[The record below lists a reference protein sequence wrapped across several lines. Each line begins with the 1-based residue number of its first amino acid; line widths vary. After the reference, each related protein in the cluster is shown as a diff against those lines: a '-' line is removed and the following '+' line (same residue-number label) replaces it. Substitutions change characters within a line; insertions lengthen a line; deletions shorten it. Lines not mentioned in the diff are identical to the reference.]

1 MSATERAGTTS
12 ADTNRIGA
20 IETRGIEP
28 VPPDERTGGPRQL
41 FWVWFAANISILGLP
56 LGATLVALR
65 GMNIWQALLVAAIG
79 SFGSFALV
87 GLISVAGK
95 RGGAPSMTLSRAVFG
110 PRGNHGPTVVS
121 WLSRLGWETVNT
133 TTAAYA
139 LLALLSIVAGVKSNS
154 VLTVLSLLVFV
165 ALTLVVSGLGHA
177 TLVWIQQWAT
187 YLFGALNILVGG
199 FLVAK
204 VNWDAVLH
212 APAAP
217 VSVVLAGIGV
227 IAAGTGIG
235 WANAGADMAR
245 YQRRQVPGG
254 RIVAAASVGAGVP
267 LFLLIGLG
275 GLLSAGDGS
284 LASASDPVSA
294 IQVMLPS
301 WMAVPYLLAAFGGL
315 LLSNNLSVYSAGL
328 TMITLGVR
336 ARRVVAVGLDIV
348 LTLAGGIYFMLIA
361 GDFYGPFITFI
372 SLLAVPITAWVG
384 VFLADMLFR
393 REYDPSGLM
402 DTTATSGYWYRG
414 GFRWSA
420 VLPWLAGIVVGLLF
434 TTASTSPTD
443 VWFSG
448 PLANSWMGTNGLG
461 WVAAFVVAGGLYLL
475 LGAAGAGRLGR
486 SGRPVDALP
495 DPRADGRA
503 GAPADGQPAGVR
515 A

>member
-1 MSATERAGTTS
+1 MSTTDLTGTIP
-12 ADTNRIGA
+12 ADANRVGA

-28 VPPDERTGGPRQL
+28 VPPAERTGGPGQL

-65 GMNIWQALLVAAIG
+65 GMNIWQALLVAAVG

-95 RGGAPSMTLSRAVFG
+95 WGGAPSMTLSRAIFG
-110 PRGNHGPTVVS
+110 PRGNHGPTVIS
-121 WLSRLGWETVNT
+121 WLSRVGWETVNT

-139 LLALLSIVAGVKSNS
+139 LLALLDIAFGLTANP
-154 VLTVLSLLVFV
+154 VLTVISLLAFV

-187 YLFGALNILVGG
+187 YVFGGLNILVAA
-199 FLVAK
+199 FLITRVDWQAAL
-204 VNWDAVLH
+204 D

-217 VSVVLAGIGV
+217 LSVVIAGIGV

-245 YQRRQVPGG
+245 YQHRNVPGG
-254 RIVAAASVGAGVP
+254 RIVAAASAGAGIP

-275 GLLSAGDGS
+275 GLLSAGDGR

-328 TMITLGVR
+328 TMITLGIR
-336 ARRVVAVGLDIV
+336 TRRVIAVGLDIV

-361 GDFYGPFITFI
+361 GNFYGPFITFI
-372 SLLAVPITAWVG
+372 SLLAVPITAWVA

-393 REYDPSGLM
+393 RQYDPRGLM
-402 DTTATSGYWYRG
+402 DTTRTSVYWYQG

-420 VLPWLAGIVVGLLF
+420 VLPWLAGTVVGLLF
-434 TTASTSPTD
+434 LTASTSADD

-448 PLANSWMGTNGLG
+448 PLADSWLGTNGLG
-461 WVAAFVVAGGLYLL
+461 WVAAFVVAGALYLL
-475 LGAAGAGRLGR
+475 LGARSARRGDTTDRSGHVLPEGDAADATAGAR
-486 SGRPVDALP
+486 
-495 DPRADGRA
+495 
-503 GAPADGQPAGVR
+503 Q
-515 A
+515 

>member
-1 MSATERAGTTS
+1 MSTTDLAGTIP
-12 ADTNRIGA
+12 ADTNRVGA

-28 VPPDERTGGPRQL
+28 VPSTERTGGPGQL

-95 RGGAPSMTLSRAVFG
+95 WGGAPSMTLSRAIFG
-110 PRGNHGPTVVS
+110 PRGNHGPTVIS
-121 WLSRLGWETVNT
+121 WLSRVGWETVNT

-139 LLALLSIVAGVKSNS
+139 LLALLDIAFGLTANP
-154 VLTVLSLLVFV
+154 VLTVISLLAFV

-187 YLFGALNILVGG
+187 YVFGALNIVVAA
-199 FLVAK
+199 FLITRVD
-204 VNWDAVLH
+204 WHAVLD

-217 VSVVLAGIGV
+217 LSVVIAGIGV

-245 YQRRQVPGG
+245 YQHRNVPGG
-254 RIVAAASVGAGVP
+254 RIVAAASAGAGIP

-275 GLLSAGDGS
+275 GLLSAGDGT

-328 TMITLGVR
+328 TMITLGIR
-336 ARRVVAVGLDIV
+336 TRRVVAVGLDIV

-361 GDFYGPFITFI
+361 GNFYGPFITFI
-372 SLLAVPITAWVG
+372 SLLAVPITAWVA

-393 REYDPSGLM
+393 RDYDPRGLM
-402 DTTATSGYWYRG
+402 DTSRTSAYWYHG

-420 VLPWLAGIVVGLLF
+420 VLPWLAGTVVGLLF
-434 TTASTSPTD
+434 LTASTSADD

-448 PLANSWMGTNGLG
+448 PLADSWLGTNGLG
-461 WVAAFVVAGGLYLL
+461 WVAAFVVAGALYLL
-475 LGAAGAGRLGR
+475 FGVRSARGSSIAGQQGDARPEADVDDRTAGARR
-486 SGRPVDALP
+486 
-495 DPRADGRA
+495 
-503 GAPADGQPAGVR
+503 
-515 A
+515 

>member
-1 MSATERAGTTS
+1 MSATELAGTS
-12 ADTNRIGA
+12 PADSNRIGA
-20 IETRGIEP
+20 VETRGIEP
-28 VPPDERTGGPRQL
+28 VPPAERTGGPGQL

-95 RGGAPSMTLSRAVFG
+95 WGGAPSMTLSRAVFG
-110 PRGNHGPTVVS
+110 PRGNHGPTLVS
-121 WLSRLGWETVNT
+121 WLSRVGWETVNT

-139 LLALLSIVAGVKSNS
+139 LLALLSIVFGLKANP

-165 ALTLVVSGLGHA
+165 VLTLVVSGLGHA

-187 YLFGALNILVGG
+187 YVFGALNVLVGA
-199 FLVAK
+199 FLVTR
-204 VNWDAVLH
+204 VNWDAVLN

-217 VSVVLAGIGV
+217 ASVVIAGIGV

-245 YQRRQVPGG
+245 YQHRHVPGR

-284 LASASDPVSA
+284 LAAASDPVSA

-328 TMITLGVR
+328 TMITLGLR
-336 ARRVVAVGLDIV
+336 TRRVIAVGLDIV
-348 LTLAGGIYFMLIA
+348 LTLAGGVYFMLIA

-372 SLLAVPITAWVG
+372 SLLAVPITAWVA
-384 VFLADMLFR
+384 VFLVDMLFR
-393 REYDPSGLM
+393 REYDPRGLM
-402 DTTATSGYWYRG
+402 DTTSTGVYWYRG

-420 VLPWLAGIVVGLLF
+420 VLPWLAGVVVGLLF
-434 TTASTSPTD
+434 TTASTSATD
-443 VWFSG
+443 VWFAG
-448 PLANSWMGTNGLG
+448 PLADSWLGGNGLG

-475 LGAAGAGRLGR
+475 ASVTSRRRSGGPELAGATRPDAPVD
-486 SGRPVDALP
+486 GRPVGTRP
-495 DPRADGRA
+495 
-503 GAPADGQPAGVR
+503 
-515 A
+515 

>member
-1 MSATERAGTTS
+1 MSATELAGTAP
-12 ADTNRIGA
+12 ADSNRVGA

-28 VPPDERTGGPRQL
+28 VPPGERTGGPGQL

-65 GMNIWQALLVAAIG
+65 GMNIWQALIVAAIG

-95 RGGAPSMTLSRAVFG
+95 WGGAPSMTLSRAVFG
-110 PRGNHGPTVVS
+110 PRGNHGPTLVS
-121 WLSRLGWETVNT
+121 WLSRVGWETVNT

-139 LLALLSIVAGVKSNS
+139 LLALLAIVFGVRSNP

-165 ALTLVVSGLGHA
+165 VLTLVVSGLGHA
-177 TLVWIQQWAT
+177 TLVLVQKWAT
-187 YLFGALNILVGG
+187 YVFGALNVLVGA
-199 FLVAK
+199 FLVSR
-204 VNWDAVLH
+204 VDWDAVAH

-217 VSVVLAGIGV
+217 LSVVIAGIGV

-245 YQRRQVPGG
+245 YQHRHVPGG

-336 ARRVVAVGLDIV
+336 ARRVIAVGLDIV
-348 LTLAGGIYFMLIA
+348 LTLAGGVYFMLIA
-361 GDFYGPFITFI
+361 DDFYGPFITFI
-372 SLLAVPITAWVG
+372 SLLAVPITAWVA
-384 VFLADMLFR
+384 VFLVDMLFR
-393 REYDPSGLM
+393 RTYDPDGLM
-402 DTTATSGYWYRG
+402 NTGRTGVYWAHG

-434 TTASTSPTD
+434 TTASTSATD
-443 VWFSG
+443 VWFAG
-448 PLANSWMGTNGLG
+448 PLADSWMGSNGLG

-475 LGAAGAGRLGR
+475 AAALGNRRATPVAAP
-486 SGRPVDALP
+486 RPDDELT
-495 DPRADGRA
+495 
-503 GAPADGQPAGVR
+503 GVR
-515 A
+515 P

>member
-1 MSATERAGTTS
+1 MSTTELAGTIP
-12 ADTNRIGA
+12 ADTNRVGA

-28 VPPDERTGGPRQL
+28 VPPAERTGGPGQL

-65 GMNIWQALLVAAIG
+65 GMNIWQALLVAAVG

-87 GLISVAGK
+87 GLISLAGK
-95 RGGAPSMTLSRAVFG
+95 WGGAPSMTLSRAIFG
-110 PRGNHGPTVVS
+110 PRGNHGPTVIS
-121 WLSRLGWETVNT
+121 WLSRVGWETVNT

-139 LLALLSIVAGVKSNS
+139 LLALLDIAFGLTANP
-154 VLTVLSLLVFV
+154 VLTVISLLVFV

-187 YLFGALNILVGG
+187 YVFGALNIIVAA
-199 FLVAK
+199 FLIARVD
-204 VNWDAVLH
+204 WDAVLD

-217 VSVVLAGIGV
+217 LSVVIAGVGV

-245 YQRRQVPGG
+245 YQHRNVRGG
-254 RIVAAASVGAGVP
+254 RIVAAASAGAGIP

-336 ARRVVAVGLDIV
+336 TRRVVAVGLDIV
-348 LTLAGGIYFMLIA
+348 LTLAGGVYFMLIA
-361 GDFYGPFITFI
+361 GNFYGPFITFI
-372 SLLAVPITAWVG
+372 SLLAVPITAWVA
-384 VFLADMLFR
+384 VFLGDMLFR
-393 REYDPSGLM
+393 REYDPRGLM
-402 DTTATSGYWYRG
+402 DTTRTSSYWYHG

-420 VLPWLAGIVVGLLF
+420 VLPWLAGTVVGLLF
-434 TTASTSPTD
+434 LTASTSADD

-448 PLANSWMGTNGLG
+448 PLADSWLGTNGLG
-461 WVAAFVVAGGLYLL
+461 WVAAFVVAGALYLL
-475 LGAAGAGRLGR
+475 FGARSARRGSPAGQVGQAVAEQATGEQTAGAER
-486 SGRPVDALP
+486 
-495 DPRADGRA
+495 
-503 GAPADGQPAGVR
+503 
-515 A
+515 

>member
-1 MSATERAGTTS
+1 MSTTELTGTTP
-12 ADTNRIGA
+12 ADTNRVGA

-28 VPPDERTGGPRQL
+28 VPPTERTGGPGQL

-87 GLISVAGK
+87 GLISLAGK
-95 RGGAPSMTLSRAVFG
+95 WGGAPSMTLSRAIFG
-110 PRGNHGPTVVS
+110 PRGNHGPTVIS
-121 WLSRLGWETVNT
+121 WLSRVGWETVNT

-139 LLALLSIVAGVKSNS
+139 LLALLDIAFGLTANP
-154 VLTVLSLLVFV
+154 VLTVISLLVFV

-187 YLFGALNILVGG
+187 YVFGALNIIVAA
-199 FLVAK
+199 FLIARVD
-204 VNWDAVLH
+204 WDAVLD

-217 VSVVLAGIGV
+217 LSVVIAGIGV

-245 YQRRQVPGG
+245 YQHRNVRGG
-254 RIVAAASVGAGVP
+254 RIVAAASAGAGIP

-336 ARRVVAVGLDIV
+336 TRRVVAVGLDIV

-361 GDFYGPFITFI
+361 GNFYGPFITFI
-372 SLLAVPITAWVG
+372 SLLAVPITAWVA
-384 VFLADMLFR
+384 VFLGDMLFR
-393 REYDPSGLM
+393 REYDSRGLM
-402 DTTATSGYWYRG
+402 DTARTSVYWYHG

-420 VLPWLAGIVVGLLF
+420 VLSWLAGTVVGLLF
-434 TTASTSPTD
+434 LTASTSADD

-448 PLANSWMGTNGLG
+448 PLADSWLGTNGLG
-461 WVAAFVVAGGLYLL
+461 WVAAFVVAGILYLL
-475 LGAAGAGRLGR
+475 FGARSARRGGTAGRVGQRLPEVEASHR
-486 SGRPVDALP
+486 ST
-495 DPRADGRA
+495 
-503 GAPADGQPAGVR
+503 GAER
-515 A
+515 

>member
-1 MSATERAGTTS
+1 MSATELAGTAPVDS
-12 ADTNRIGA
+12 NRVGA

-28 VPPDERTGGPRQL
+28 VPSGERTGGPGQL

-87 GLISVAGK
+87 GVISVAGK
-95 RGGAPSMTLSRAVFG
+95 WGGAPSMTLSRAVFG
-110 PRGNHGPTVVS
+110 PRGNHGPTLVS
-121 WLSRLGWETVNT
+121 WLSRVGWETVNT

-139 LLALLSIVAGVKSNS
+139 LLALLDIVVGVRPNP
-154 VLTVLSLLVFV
+154 VLTVLCLLVFV
-165 ALTLVVSGLGHA
+165 VLTLVVSGLGHA
-177 TLVWIQQWAT
+177 TLVVVQQWAT
-187 YLFGALNILVGG
+187 YLFGALNVLVAA
-199 FLVAK
+199 FLVTR
-204 VNWDAVLH
+204 VDWDAVLH

-217 VSVVLAGIGV
+217 LSVVVAGIGV

-254 RIVAAASVGAGVP
+254 RIIAAASVGAGIP

-275 GLLSAGDGS
+275 GLLSAGDDS

-328 TMITLGVR
+328 TMITLGIR

-348 LTLAGGIYFMLIA
+348 LTLVGGIYFMLIA
-361 GDFYGPFITFI
+361 ENFYGPFITFI
-372 SLLAVPITAWVG
+372 SLLAVPITAWVA
-384 VFLADMLFR
+384 VFLVDMLFR
-393 REYDPSGLM
+393 REYDPRGLM
-402 DTTATSGYWYRG
+402 DTGRGSVYWAHG
-414 GFRWSA
+414 GVRWSA
-420 VLPWLAGIVVGLLF
+420 ALPWLAGTVVGLLF
-434 TTASTSPTD
+434 TTASTSADD
-443 VWFSG
+443 VWFAG
-448 PLANSWMGTNGLG
+448 PLADSWMGRNGLG
-461 WVAAFVVAGGLYLL
+461 WVAAFAVAGGLYLL
-475 LGAAGAGRLGR
+475 AAAVDTRR
-486 SGRPVDALP
+486 SVPSARSV
-495 DPRADGRA
+495 ADGLGGDA
-503 GAPADGQPAGVR
+503 VEPAEVR
-515 A
+515 P

>member
-1 MSATERAGTTS
+1 M
-12 ADTNRIGA
+12 I
-20 IETRGIEP
+20 
-28 VPPDERTGGPRQL
+28 
-41 FWVWFAANISILGLP
+41 
-56 LGATLVALR
+56 
-65 GMNIWQALLVAAIG
+65 
-79 SFGSFALV
+79 
-87 GLISVAGK
+87 
-95 RGGAPSMTLSRAVFG
+95 
-110 PRGNHGPTVVS
+110 S
-121 WLSRLGWETVNT
+121 WLSRVGWETVNT

-139 LLALLSIVAGVKSNS
+139 LLALLSIVFGVGSNS
-154 VLTVLSLLVFV
+154 VLTIICLLLFV

-187 YLFGALNILVGG
+187 YVFGALNILVGA
-199 FLVAK
+199 FLITK
-204 VNWDAVLH
+204 VNWDAVAH

-217 VSVVLAGIGV
+217 ASVVIAGIGV

-245 YQRRQVPGG
+245 YQHRHVPGR

-348 LTLAGGIYFMLIA
+348 LILAGGIYFMLIA

-372 SLLAVPITAWVG
+372 SLLAVPITAWVAI
-384 VFLADMLFR
+384 FLADMLFR
-393 REYDPSGLM
+393 REYDPRGLM
-402 DTTATSGYWYRG
+402 DTASTSVYWYRG

-448 PLANSWMGTNGLG
+448 PLADSWMGRNGLG
-461 WVAAFVVAGGLYLL
+461 WVCAFVVAGGLYLL
-475 LGAAGAGRLGR
+475 FGAATARQLSRSVAAGSAGRPAPRGGTAVTARPARLVHTGNVVIDVVMYLPR
-486 SGRPVDALP
+486 LPETGGDVLASGSRIT
-495 DPRADGRA
+495 A
-503 GAPADGQPAGVR
+503 GEGST
-515 A
+515 

>member
-1 MSATERAGTTS
+1 MSTTEPAGTIP
-12 ADTNRIGA
+12 ADTNRVGA

-28 VPPDERTGGPRQL
+28 VPPTERTGRPGQL

-95 RGGAPSMTLSRAVFG
+95 WGGAPSMTLSRAVFG

-121 WLSRLGWETVNT
+121 WLSRVGWETVNT

-139 LLALLSIVAGVKSNS
+139 LLALLNIAFGLTANP
-154 VLTVLSLLVFV
+154 VLTVICLLAFV

-187 YLFGALNILVGG
+187 YVLGALNVVVAA
-199 FLVAK
+199 FLITR
-204 VNWDAVLH
+204 VNWQAVLD

-217 VSVVLAGIGV
+217 LSVVIAGIGV

-245 YQRRQVPGG
+245 YQHRNVSGG
-254 RIVAAASVGAGVP
+254 RIVAAASAGAGIP

-275 GLLSAGDGS
+275 GLLSAGDGH

-328 TMITLGVR
+328 TMITLGIR
-336 ARRVVAVGLDIV
+336 TRRVMAVGLDIV

-361 GDFYGPFITFI
+361 GNFYGPFITFI
-372 SLLAVPITAWVG
+372 SLLAVPITAWVA
-384 VFLADMLFR
+384 VFLADMLRR
-393 REYDPSGLM
+393 REYDPRGLM
-402 DTTATSGYWYRG
+402 DTTRTSAYWYRG
-414 GFRWSA
+414 GVRWA
-420 VLPWLAGIVVGLLF
+420 ALLPWLAGTVFGLLF
-434 TTASTSPTD
+434 TTASTSADD

-448 PLANSWMGTNGLG
+448 PLADSWLGTNGLG
-461 WVAAFVVAGGLYLL
+461 WVAAFVVAGALYLL
-475 LGAAGAGRLGR
+475 LAVPGGRRGGEAGRT
-486 SGRPVDALP
+486 RPTP
-495 DPRADGRA
+495 PEGN
-503 GAPADGQPAGVR
+503 APAGDRTVAEAR
-515 A
+515 R

>member
-1 MSATERAGTTS
+1 MV
-12 ADTNRIGA
+12 I
-20 IETRGIEP
+20 
-28 VPPDERTGGPRQL
+28 
-41 FWVWFAANISILGLP
+41 
-56 LGATLVALR
+56 
-65 GMNIWQALLVAAIG
+65 
-79 SFGSFALV
+79 
-87 GLISVAGK
+87 
-95 RGGAPSMTLSRAVFG
+95 
-110 PRGNHGPTVVS
+110 
-121 WLSRLGWETVNT
+121 
-133 TTAAYA
+133 
-139 LLALLSIVAGVKSNS
+139 
-154 VLTVLSLLVFV
+154 
-165 ALTLVVSGLGHA
+165 
-177 TLVWIQQWAT
+177 
-187 YLFGALNILVGG
+187 
-199 FLVAK
+199 
-204 VNWDAVLH
+204 
-212 APAAP
+212 
-217 VSVVLAGIGV
+217 AGIGV

-245 YQRRQVPGG
+245 YQHRHVPGR

-372 SLLAVPITAWVG
+372 SLLAVPITAWVA

-393 REYDPSGLM
+393 REYDPRGLM
-402 DTTATSGYWYRG
+402 DTTATSSYWYRG

-434 TTASTSPTD
+434 TTASTSSTD

-448 PLANSWMGTNGLG
+448 PLADSWMGRNGLG
-461 WVAAFVVAGGLYLL
+461 WVVAFVVAGGLYLL
-475 LGAAGAGRLGR
+475 FGAATARQPAAVSR
-486 SGRPVDALP
+486 SGRTRP
-495 DPRADGRA
+495 D
-503 GAPADGQPAGVR
+503 APADGQPVGVR
-515 A
+515 P